1 MFHSHVPGPP
11 FLLVRLRLFF
21 TSLCFRFLVC
31 NMRVVVMEGTSQ
43 SLCEDEMSECMQN
56 AFRTVRDKLSVNV
69 SDYYY
74 CHSGVIT
81 IADYR

>member
-1 MFHSHVPGPP
+1 
-11 FLLVRLRLFF
+11 
-21 TSLCFRFLVC
+21 
-31 NMRVVVMEGTSQ
+31 MEGTSQ